1 MSDYTNTL
9 CVNEVTINKL
19 KIHSKD
25 LSPENML
32 KAFNEIAIL
41 SNSVYSSVDIPEYI
55 SKPAEKTLNQM
66 SSKLTH
72 YFNEMKYIDEC
83 TCDLHA

>member
-1 MSDYTNTL
+1 MDITKELNIFIYYRR
-9 CVNEVTINKL
+9 I